1 VIYRLMPSSSEERL
15 SPLRG
20 RERSEAATPS
30 VRTRAAWMKSHWPLG
45 AVLGV
50 LGLLIV
56 VINPLR
62 EVPYEDDWSYT
73 LMVRHLLETGHYQVD
88 NWSAANPV
96 SHIYWGALFARLF
109 GFSFASLRISTL
121 VLLAAG
127 LCGMYM
133 LAREHRLSARQA
145 GMVTFVLLV
154 SPLTLL
160 VGFSY
165 MTDIPYLA
173 CIVLG
178 LAFYTRALRLNS
190 YAWAFA
196 GSVFASAAI
205 LNRTFG
211 VAFVPGLALVW
222 LLTSRKRNT
231 LWLFLTAMALPLLA
245 VGWQLLANAGTPNW
259 AIPLHMEW
267 QRAYVT
273 NMHRLPPEMFWRLA
287 VTLEYLALFSLP
299 LIPVAMAEWWHSL
312 KSRSTQT
319 PGPGRYW
326 RNSAMGALVVAVIF
340 LAAANFVGV
349 KFLEPSA
356 TGPGRPPPGWV
367 MPIIGWCFDLI
378 AKYSFVAVGIT
389 VAVFVGA
396 AFYGRA
402 IILRYASGSWREI
415 RSHEALLDSV
425 TLFLV
430 ILQITYFQFF
440 DRYLLPLLPFVL
452 IVVARRAGDCLD
464 RFARHTLALVLAAM
478 VVVSLYVRAHL
489 AYYEDVWASSNNL
502 VAQGVPAQQ
511 ISSSWEWAFYH
522 GAFDDYLRAY
532 DGHPPGVDPREHFY
546 RAWFKRMTTT
556 APYFMDP
563 NELKGS
569 HVQLISTMSYRDLLL
584 RERTVHVYKRLP

>member
-1 VIYRLMPSSSEERL
+1 MPSSSEERL
-15 SPLRG
+15 SNLRG
-20 RERSEAATPS
+20 RERSDAATAS
-30 VRTRAAWMKSHWPLG
+30 ARTPIAWMKSHWPLG

-50 LGLLIV
+50 FALLVV

-73 LMVRHLLETGHYQVD
+73 SMVRHLLETGQYRVD
-88 NWSAANPV
+88 DWSAANPV

-133 LAREHRLSARQA
+133 LAREHRLTARQA
-145 GMVTFVLLV
+145 GLVTFILLV
-154 SPLTLL
+154 SPLTVLL
-160 VGFSY
+160 GFSY
-165 MTDIPYLA
+165 MTDVPYLA

-190 YAWAFA
+190 YALALV
-196 GSVFASAAI
+196 GSVFAAAAI

-222 LLTSRKRNT
+222 LLSSRKRNT
-231 LWLFLTAMALPLLA
+231 LWLFLTAMALPILA
-245 VGWQLLANAGTPNW
+245 TGWQLWANAGTPNW

-267 QRAYVT
+267 QSAYVT
-273 NMHRLPPEMFWRLA
+273 NMHRLPPEMFWRLG

-299 LIPVAMAEWWHSL
+299 LIPVAAAEWWHSV

-319 PGPGRYW
+319 PRPGKYW
-326 RNSAMGALVVAVIF
+326 RNSAFGALAAAVIF
-340 LAAANFVGV
+340 LVVANLIGV
-349 KFLEPSA
+349 TVLQPAA
-356 TGPGRPPPGWV
+356 TGPGRPPPGLL

-378 AKYSFVAVGIT
+378 EKYPSIAVAVT
-389 VAVFVGA
+389 VVVFTGAVFYA
-396 AFYGRA
+396 RA
-402 IILRYASGSWREI
+402 IILRYAGGAWREI
-415 RSHEALLDSV
+415 PGHEALLDTV
-425 TLFLV
+425 TLCLV
-430 ILQITYFQFF
+430 LLQITYFQFF

-452 IVVARRAGDCLD
+452 IVVARRAGDWLD
-464 RFARHTLALVLAAM
+464 RFARHTVALLLAAT
-478 VVVSLYVRAHL
+478 VVVTLYVRNHL
-489 AYYEDVWASSNNL
+489 VYYEAVWASSTNL
-502 VAQGVPAQQ
+502 VAHGVPAQQ

-532 DGHPPGVDPREHFY
+532 DGHPPGSDPREHFY
-546 RAWFKRMTTT
+546 RTWYKRMTTT
-556 APYFMDP
+556 APYFMEL

-569 HVQLISTMSYRDLLL
+569 HVQLISTVSYRDLLL